1 MYGSLL
7 SREEKNN
14 TNSPMSVDRERDSH
28 LRKASRQDS
37 NGNQSN
43 NTFDGPRPKKKNKSV
58 FDEYE
63 QRGGVLEGYED
74 LNACSDEEEEDQ
86 ILSQIRGDQSDNSN
100 QTSQKYWESWQK
112 GLFTTIFAL

>member
-43 NTFDGPRPKKKNKSV
+43 NTFDGPRQKKKNKSV

-74 LNACSDEEEEDQ
+74 LNAASSEEEEDQ
-86 ILSQIRGDQSDNSN
+86 ILSQIRGDMQSDNSN
-100 QTSQKYWESWQK
+100 HTSQK
-112 GLFTTIFAL
+112 F